1 MTLASIFQNEPNEL
15 PPEFPKRTQWLD
27 ESAATPFQNEAA
39 IGELIDGPCRDRR
52 AGNPRPWG
60 NRVNDCTHAEWVGFG
75 HLPPFSVVRI
85 TVRHAGESGELPQ
98 VAGFDV
104 G

>member
-1 MTLASIFQNEPNEL
+1 MSGNVELRESPTNPNFQDEPNDL
-15 PPEFPKRTQWLD
+15 PA
-27 ESAATPFQNEAA
+27 SASQNEAA